1 TSTALYFMF
10 VSSRFDH
17 ARFDH
22 EHLHA
27 DVDSRRV
34 RFQRE
39 TPKAYADYYNHA
51 RTHLEKD
58 SGSSVLGGP
67 SRVVTI
73 GGGLGGLEA
82 THRQYGLSS
91 WGAQ

>member
-1 TSTALYFMF
+1 MF
-10 VSSRFDH
+10 VSF
-17 ARFDH
+17 RFDH
-22 EHLHA
+22 ERRHA
-27 DVDSRRV
+27 DLDSRRV
-34 RFQRE
+34 RWQRE
-39 TPKAYADYYNHA
+39 KLKAYADHYNHA
-51 RTHLEKD
+51 RTHLALEKD

-73 GGGLGGLEA
+73 GGGLGDLEA

>member
-1 TSTALYFMF
+1 MF

-17 ARFDH
+17 ERR
-22 EHLHA
+22 HA
-27 DVDSRRV
+27 DLDSRRV
-34 RFQRE
+34 RWQRE
-39 TPKAYADYYNHA
+39 KLKAYADHYNHA
-51 RTHLEKD
+51 RTHLSLEKD
-58 SGSSVLGGP
+58 SGSSALGGP

-73 GGGLGGLEA
+73 GGGLGDLEA

>member
-1 TSTALYFMF
+1 MF

-17 ARFDH
+17 ARFEH
-22 EHLHA
+22 EPRHA
-27 DVDSRRV
+27 DLDSRRV

-39 TPKAYADYYNHA
+39 TLKAYADYYNHA

-73 GGGLGGLEA
+73 GGGLGDLEA
-82 THRQYGLSS
+82 TYHQYGLSS

>member
-1 TSTALYFMF
+1 MF

-17 ARFDH
+17 ARFEH
-22 EHLHA
+22 EPRHA
-27 DVDSRRV
+27 DLDSRRV
-34 RFQRE
+34 RWQRE
-39 TPKAYADYYNHA
+39 KLKAYADHYNHA
-51 RTHLEKD
+51 RTHLALEQD

-73 GGGLGGLEA
+73 GGGLGDLEA